1 MVRLSRPVS
10 GQVFS
15 GRIPMPDHE
24 LTRPLRSLLFVPG
37 DSEKKLGK
45 VRESTADAVILDLE
59 DSVSP
64 SRKSAA
70 REMVAGFL
78 DAERST
84 TDRPQLW
91 VRINP
96 LDSGS
101 ALEDL
106 AGVVGAGPAGIM
118 IPKINGPGDVRQVQ
132 NYVEAMATMAG
143 LQATDIKLLPVATET
158 PVAPFHLGNFASAG
172 IGQLYGL
179 TWGAEDLSA
188 ALGASTNVD
197 AQGEWAFTYRMA
209 RSLTLMGARAAGIEA
224 VETLYVD
231 IKDSEG
237 LAESSR
243 HARAEGF
250 SGRIA
255 IHPAQVDVIN
265 EAFTP
270 TEAEVDIAR
279 RIVAAFEG
287 EVGTVALDGKM
298 LDLPHLRQAE
308 RVLAV
313 AEAIES

>member
-1 MVRLSRPVS
+1 
-10 GQVFS
+10 
-15 GRIPMPDHE
+15 MPDRSP
-24 LTRPLRSLLFVPG
+24 TRPLRSFLFVPG

-59 DSVSP
+59 DSVSHG
-64 SRKSAA
+64 RKAAA
-70 REMVAGFL
+70 REMVAGFVE
-78 DAERST
+78 AERST

-101 ALEDL
+101 ALDDL
-106 AGVVGAGPAGIM
+106 AAVVGAGPAGIM
-118 IPKINGPGDVRQVQ
+118 IPKIDSPGDVQRVQ
-132 NYVEAMATMAG
+132 NYVEAMAAMSGA
-143 LQATDIKLLPVATET
+143 QAADILLLPVATEA
-158 PVAPFHLGNFASAG
+158 PIAPFRLGDFASAA
-172 IGQLYGL
+172 IDQLYGL

-197 AQGEWAFTYRMA
+197 VTGGWAFTYQMA
-209 RSLTLMGARAAGIEA
+209 RSLTLMGARAAGVEA

-231 IKDSEG
+231 IKDLDG

-243 HARAEGF
+243 NARAEGF

-270 TEAEVDIAR
+270 SEAETDYAR
-279 RIVAAFEG
+279 RVVAAFEG

-313 AEAIES
+313 AGAIES